1 MGITFH
7 EFKFLEYLTKNQKLG
22 EVVTLGRL
30 EVVMRPVDIEELG
43 LKRYLNDNNFF
54 ADEIILKKF
63 EAKKLITIDNS
74 NFEKANLIIDL
85 NEPLKDNINKYDTVI
100 DFGTSEHVFNVGECI
115 RNISKLCK
123 INGNII
129 HSLPANNNCGH
140 GFWQFSPELFFSIY
154 CEENGYQNTEV
165 FIFDLTDREF
175 VWKVEKQNPGE
186 RIELNSDVPLYI
198 ACKTTKIKDKDPRVQ
213 QSDYVFRWEDKK
225 NSKDK
230 SEKKFL
236 SKILKKIKV
245 FIKDFIL
252 SRSVFKN
259 KLIRYEGRKFSSEK
273 NFSKSKYLKKTSIK
287 QI

>member
-7 EFKFLEYLTKNQKLG
+7 EFKFLEYLTKNKKLG

-30 EVVMRPVDIEELG
+30 EIVMRPVDIEELG
-43 LKRYLNDNNFF
+43 LKKYLNDNNFF

-63 EAKKLITIDNS
+63 EAKNLITIDNS

-85 NEPLKDNINKYDTVI
+85 NEPLKGNINKFDTVI

-115 RNISKLCK
+115 KNISKLCK

-154 CEENGYQNTEV
+154 SEENGYQNTEV
-165 FIFDLTDREF
+165 FIFDLTDREYI
-175 VWKVEKQNPGE
+175 WKVEKQNPGE
-186 RIELNSDVPLYI
+186 RIELSSDVPLYI
-198 ACKTTKIKDKDPRVQ
+198 ACKTTKIKDKDLLVQ

-225 NSKDK
+225 NSE
-230 SEKKFL
+230 EKFKKNFL
-236 SKILKKIKV
+236 SKFFKKIKIH
-245 FIKDFIL
+245 IKNYIL
-252 SRSVFKN
+252 NRSFFKN
-259 KLIRYEGRKFSSEK
+259 KLIKYEGRKFLSEK
-273 NFSKSKYLKKTSIK
+273 NFNKCKYLKKTSIK